1 MSNTQ
6 FVVFKL
12 NNEYYGIDILKV
24 REIGPYIE
32 STKIPNTPEFIEGI
46 INFRG
51 DIIPIINLRKTFMLE
66 GNGDI
71 KGTRI
76 IIANEGKR
84 QLGIA
89 VDEASEVL
97 HIDSEDIESASDVV
111 VTRNKK
117 LVYGIGK
124 VKDRIIILLDLAELI
139 NINSDIMEAV

>member
-6 FVVFKL
+6 VVVFKL

-32 STKIPNTPEFIEGI
+32 STKIPNTPEYIEGI

-51 DIIPIINLRKTFMLE
+51 DIIPIINLWKTFMLE
-66 GNGDI
+66 DNEGT

-76 IIANEGKR
+76 IIVNEGEK
-84 QLGIA
+84 QLGII
-89 VDEASEVL
+89 VDEASEV
-97 HIDSEDIESASDVV
+97 IYINNEDIESPSDMIAGK
-111 VTRNKK
+111 NKR

-124 VKDRIIILLDLAELI
+124 VKDRMIVLLDLSELI
-139 NINSDIMEAV
+139 NDNIDIMEVV